1 MSCVWACPLNNG
13 RTMTRYYCFGGI
25 TISVEGVPGG
35 VPDGEYLVPFR
46 SKKPAADL
54 KIIVHEEKLTDFD
67 FADRRYR
74 SRLIELNGRLC
85 IVSEFS
91 HMPAAVVAAL
101 DDWGKPSITVTVNPE
116 IYEEKGFTI
125 NQLLAISG
133 FTSALV
139 FRGCAVFHCS
149 YVLTGNKALLFA
161 GASGAGKSTQAALWE
176 RLRGARII
184 NGDRAILFRRSDGWY
199 AGGISVCGSSRIC
212 ENRTAKIAAVIAL
225 EKGTDNRLLPMS
237 VSEKYRTILA
247 GMAFQRQSPEES
259 ERADRM
265 AMEIIS
271 KLPIFRFYNQA
282 DAESVDVLEH
292 EIRRCFI

>member
-1 MSCVWACPLNNG
+1 
-13 RTMTRYYCFGGI
+13 MTRYY
-25 TISVEGVPGG
+25 
-35 VPDGEYLVPFR
+35 
-46 SKKPAADL
+46 K
-54 KIIVHEEKLTDFD
+54 
-67 FADRRYR
+67 FADIRFA
-74 SRLIELNGRLC
+74 IEGLPDT
-85 IVSEFS
+85 VSEGEFLHLFRTDMDKPDLMVKVHLQELELS
-91 HMPAAVVAAL
+91 EKAVRSGDRYFLVENGKQYLYSWFRTPRPAILNAPA
-101 DDWGKPSITVTVNPE
+101 DWKSDYVLVCMNHELCEDRLFTV
-116 IYEEKGFTI
+116 
-125 NQLLAISG
+125 NQLLALSS

-212 ENRTAKIAAVIAL
+212 ENRTAKIAAVVAL

-271 KLPIFRFYNQA
+271 ELPIFRFRNRA
-282 DAESVDVLEH
+282 DAESVDVFEH
-292 EIRRCFI
+292 EIGGVLYDL